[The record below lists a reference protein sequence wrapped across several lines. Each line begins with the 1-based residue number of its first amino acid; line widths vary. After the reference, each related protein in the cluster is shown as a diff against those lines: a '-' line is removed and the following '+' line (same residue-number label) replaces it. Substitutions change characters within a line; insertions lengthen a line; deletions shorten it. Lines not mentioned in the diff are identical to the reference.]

1 MYVNLDHGD
10 TEEDEYLEF
19 TEAAKDLQTSQD
31 IYFGV
36 VTNAATAQWFK
47 QNKTIART
55 PSIIVKGEDNGI
67 KVINLEEL
75 YGNNMNVKDW
85 IKRSAIPLVGKLS
98 GHNAGTYEKVITDY
112 GIPIVMLF
120 LDLSDEMNTKDKTIV
135 GGKTGEIFNEVLIQE
150 LRIVAKSFV
159 DRAVFV
165 YVDGIEF
172 EDNMI
177 ALGLTGG
184 RERLPS
190 IAINNKDGLK
200 APFSEILP
208 FNHHA
213 IASFTNDFLNG
224 RIQSPE
230 DSLKRAKIILNSSS
244 ASSASYFQNSAVR
257 PMGDKKD
264 SFVMRKG
271 SRERFGDGMVG
282 DEYVRQVTSKDF
294 SEVILNVHKDV
305 VLLLHSSNACKDC
318 AKLVV
323 HLKRIAHLLIHS
335 QNVSTIEVAHIDL
348 SKDFPPESFP
358 DHNLLLTGSLPMLVL
373 FPAGQKEPPW
383 NFYSGIGDTYQII
396 DWIHS
401 KVAYPFQ
408 YPDLSLLDSEDYL
421 LGDHTMQTAPI
432 TIEV

>member
-1 MYVNLDHGD
+1 MD
-10 TEEDEYLEF
+10 
-19 TEAAKDLQTSQD
+19 AAKDLQTSQD

-36 VTNAATAQWFK
+36 VTNTATAQWFK

-55 PSIIVKGEDNGI
+55 PSIIAIGEENVI

-75 YGNNMNVKDW
+75 YGNHMDVKDW

-98 GHNAGTYEKVITDY
+98 GFNAGTYEKVITDY
-112 GIPIVMLF
+112 GIPIVLLF
-120 LDLSDEMNTKDKTIV
+120 LDLSDEMNTRDRTIV
-135 GGKTGEIFNEVLIQE
+135 GGKTGQIFNEVLIQE
-150 LRIVAKSFV
+150 LKAAAKSFV

-165 YVDGIEF
+165 YVDGF
-172 EDNMI
+172 EYEDKMI

-184 RERLPS
+184 RGRLPS

-213 IASFTNDFLNG
+213 IASFTLDFLNG
-224 RIQSPE
+224 KIQSPE
-230 DSLKRAKIILNSSS
+230 DSLNRAKVTLHSSS
-244 ASSASYFQNSAVR
+244 ALSAGYFRNSATR
-257 PMGDKKD
+257 LIEEGNNNTNNNNTYLMQ
-264 SFVMRKG
+264 RG

-282 DEYVRQVTSKDF
+282 DQFVRQVTSSDF
-294 SEVILNVHKDV
+294 AEVILDVHKDV
-305 VLLLHSSNACKDC
+305 VLLLHSSKGCKNC
-318 AKLVV
+318 PKLIV

-335 QNVSTIEVAHIDL
+335 HNLTTVEVAHIDL
-348 SKDFPPESFP
+348 STDFPPDTFP
-358 DHNLLLTGSLPMLVL
+358 DNNLLLTGSLPMLVM

-383 NFYSGIGDTYQII
+383 SFYSGIGDTVQII

-408 YPDLSLLDSEDYL
+408 YPDLALLDFEDWQDY
-421 LGDHTMQTAPI
+421 HTVTTAPI